1 MRRTHLI
8 KLLHS
13 VAFISLLFMSQ
24 GIKAQSLSAQT
35 ASFSEMTSYPVFTPN
50 DRIYYFCGAGEHQS
64 GSLKAESS
72 GPLVTFTWE
81 KYNPA
86 SSSFDFVFSE
96 NAVSSSL
103 TGLADGGYRVRFNES
118 GNDYIFRA
126 WVINSWIQSTAA
138 INESNCESFQ
148 LQGSAIGP
156 EYRYYDLSSKQ
167 PVSINAGYQYTWL
180 TDNKIIASIQNFTIS
195 PPPSKNTMYRLEV
208 TDRTGCSH
216 FNDITYESIVA
227 KSQFSWSTGQKADPQ
242 FSNPEA
248 PVKIEFHN
256 ESENADADK
265 YEWYLYKSREDIDKQ
280 SSVAGKKDSTLIK
293 IYEENPVYTYENSG
307 MYKVKLI
314 AAKETANFTCRDTFY
329 LKNYIVVDTSLVKVA
344 PVFTPNGDGINDL
357 LIIKTRSLKSL
368 DFQIFNRWG
377 NSVHH
382 FYKNDYIPEDS
393 EIAAWN
399 GRINDKTASPGVYF
413 YVADAQGRDGEHR
426 KKKGFIQLIW

>member
-8 KLLHS
+8 RLLYTA
-13 VAFISLLFMSQ
+13 AFSLFIMNQ
-24 GIKAQSLSAQT
+24 EIKAQSLSAQT
-35 ASFSEMTSYPVFTPN
+35 TSFSEMTSYPVFTPN
-50 DRIYYFCGAGEHQS
+50 DRIYYFCGTGEHKD
-64 GSLKAESS
+64 GSLKAVSS
-72 GPLVTFTWE
+72 GPLVTFTWG

-86 SSSFDFVFSE
+86 SGSFDFILSE

-103 TGLADGGYRVRFNES
+103 TGLADGGYQVRFNES
-118 GNDYIFRA
+118 GKDYVFRA

-138 INESNCESFQ
+138 ISESNCQSFQ
-148 LQGSAIGP
+148 LHGSATGP
-156 EYRYYDLSSKQ
+156 EYKYYDLSSRQ
-167 PVSINAGYQYTWL
+167 PVSVNPGYQYTWL
-180 TDNKIIASIQNFTIS
+180 TDSKIIASIQNFTIS
-195 PPPSKNTMYRLEV
+195 PPPSKNTNYRLEV
-208 TDRTGCSH
+208 TDRTGCNQ

-227 KSQFSWSTGQKADPQ
+227 KALFSWSTGQKADPQ

-293 IYEENPVYTYENSG
+293 IFDENPVYTYENSG
-307 MYKVKLI
+307 RYKVKLI

-329 LKNYIVVDTSLVKVA
+329 LENYIVVDTSLVKVA
-344 PVFTPNGDGINDL
+344 PVFTPNGDGVNDV

-413 YVADAQGRDGEHR
+413 YVVDAQGRDGVHR